1 MESEKSVANCSHC
14 LLVAYHEKVHVQC
27 ECYMILFSFQPTD
40 PYQLLKT
47 SLSCLPPSPTLNKIF
62 LELASFQPL
71 ITLHYT
77 TLTLHISTTVNLEW
91 VSVIAEL

>member
-1 MESEKSVANCSHC
+1 M
-14 LLVAYHEKVHVQC
+14 
-27 ECYMILFSFQPTD
+27 
-40 PYQLLKT
+40 
-47 SLSCLPPSPTLNKIF
+47 SCLPPSPTLNKIF

-71 ITLHYT
+71 ITLHYA